1 MQYRRLQLALLLLL
15 AWAFSPAGFAQT
27 ATYHLHKEASAIT
40 ATDDK
45 LLTAGPDGTSVAL
58 TTTLTS
64 KAAGEYLIKE
74 FETQTGDPNT
84 AGVIPSGSTLTF
96 NVFMRKTANTGT
108 VFPRAKLR
116 LNNATGT
123 LFCTAT
129 GTTALSTTVKQQAI
143 SCTTTANITMVAT
156 DRFYLWVGVNLTA
169 TSSTAFNGELD
180 IEGTLNGNFDSN
192 VVLPLGSA
200 PPTISSLTPNAG
212 AVATSVVIAGTNF
225 RSTQA
230 GSTVS
235 FNGISSTPTAWS
247 ATSITAPVPTGAT
260 SGSVVVT
267 VGGQASNGSA
277 FTVTLAPSI
286 ASLAPN
292 TGAIGSVVTISG
304 SNFGATQGNGGVK
317 FGTVAATI
325 TSWSPTSIVT
335 TVPTGAVTGSVVVTA
350 AGGVASN
357 GSTFTVT
364 AAPAITSVAP
374 AAGGGFGSSFTITG
388 TSFGATQ
395 GNGKVTLNSVP
406 ATVSSWSATSI
417 VAQVPSGVTTG
428 NVVVTAAGGI
438 SSNGVRFKVL
448 NPGGVAIDQTIF
460 ADGTKAATTLATAAF
475 STSSTNELLLA
486 FISSGKGT
494 ATTTTV
500 SGVAG
505 ASLTWVLVQRTN
517 TQLGTS
523 EIWRAFASA
532 ALTNVT
538 VTATFSQSVQSSMT
552 VASFTGADTTGTSG
566 SGAIGATATANA
578 ATGGPSATLTTTRA
592 NSVVFG
598 VGEDPTAKVARTPG
612 ASQSIVH
619 QLLCG
624 VTGQTCTLWVQ
635 QVPTLVPATGT
646 AVTINDTAPTAD
658 AYNLSLVEVRPAA
671 VAPTITSLA
680 PASGP
685 IGTSVTIAGTGFGT
699 TQGTSTVTFG
709 GISATPTSWS
719 NTSIVAPVPSGVA
732 LGAIP
737 VVVSVPGAGTSNS
750 ATFTVVSPLAVSPII
765 SPAPNANGWNN
776 TNVTVSYVCSGG
788 VPPVQCPGPQT
799 VTTEGA
805 NQVVS
810 ATATDAN
817 GNHASAS
824 VALNID
830 KTNPAITAAVS
841 PAAVNGVV
849 TLPAVVSFIC
859 TDALSGT
866 ASCPAAINVTT
877 GGAHETFSGT
887 ATDKAGNTASTSLT
901 FNVQQT
907 ALSVSASAAPAANA
921 AGWNNSDVTVSFTC
935 AGGVPPLQCPGSQT
949 VSIEGANQ
957 AISGTVTDAAAQTAS
972 TSISIKLDK
981 TPPQV
986 SAAVSPV
993 ADANGIVR
1001 AISATVTF
1009 TCSDSL
1015 SGVAICPPPATVTT
1029 AGLQTING
1037 NATDVAGNTG
1047 TTSVQFTLQ
1056 PFPPLQIVASIA
1068 PAPNAAGWNNSP
1080 VTVSFLC
1087 TGGQPPLSC
1096 PGPQTLTADGTN
1108 QIVTGTVVDLGSQTA
1123 TTSVTINLDQTAP
1136 LVSIVSP
1143 ADGSSFTTGIVPV
1156 SGLSSDSLSG
1166 IASIVCNSS
1175 PATVLGGNFNC
1186 SVPLNP
1192 GTNAISVRVTDVA
1205 GNSSI
1210 ANLSANLAGPKVV
1223 ITSPAALDL
1232 FSTNAIQVTGTV
1244 DDLNVSVVVNG
1255 ITATV
1260 ANGSF
1265 TANNVSLREGNN
1277 LITATGIN
1285 AAGGVGS
1292 ASVNVVLDTTPPTVR
1307 IDSPADRDVLTV
1319 PQISVTGLVNDVVTG
1334 TVNSAQVSVSV
1345 NGVQAEVAN
1354 RSFRAPGVLLVPG
1367 ANVIK
1372 ATATDRAGNINVS
1385 QVTVTFQ
1392 DPASQQRIVMISGSD
1407 QSGAIGTTLPQ
1418 PLLVELMNALGQPIS
1433 NAPVTFTVAKSDGQ
1447 LQAFPQTGRQLSLQ
1461 TDVNGQASANFQLGS
1476 RVGTGNN
1483 QVTVTSPGFVGQVVF
1498 TASAVAGDP
1507 TQIHDISGGS
1517 QKGNTGQPLPEPFIV
1532 GVFDAGGNPA
1542 AGVPVIFRVEQG
1554 GGSLEGN
1561 PTVTKTTDAD
1571 GRAAVVLVLAQ
1582 QEGIN
1587 NNVVSA
1593 TFTGLT
1599 GSPAIFTASGL
1610 TPSVASN
1617 TRVSGIVLDNAD
1629 QPIPNVTAS
1638 IKDTN
1643 ISALTDAKGQFT
1655 IVNAPTGS
1663 LILYIDGSTAT
1674 RPESYP
1680 FLEFPLVAVAG
1691 QNNSLSGPIY
1701 LPALDMDNSKVVGGD
1716 EDVVITMKGAPGVA
1730 YTVFAHS
1737 ATFPDGSKVGRMTL
1751 SQVHGDKVPMAPPNG
1766 TSPALVGTL
1775 QPARVKFNPPVRIQV
1790 PNSSGLAAGQ
1800 VVEVYSFD
1808 HDLEQFVSGGT
1819 ARVSDDGSVI
1829 VSDPGFGLRVSG
1841 WHAAPPPPPPP
1852 TCTSSCDDHNACTE
1866 DSCQNGVCQNKPLNV
1881 TLKITA
1887 PKDNPNPSDDDF
1899 ANNFTF
1905 LSDTQINATASL
1917 TGGGD
1922 PNDIQWTV
1930 TGTRG
1935 GIKDPQPAN
1944 RKGPSF
1950 TFTPDP
1956 PAHPAYCR
1964 GCGGGNGRSP
1974 ALGFTIKAEVCSKS
1988 DQHVIKQDTRD
1999 VIRQEYKNHG
2009 IPIPDRGD
2017 IIKSGSTAHFSAG
2030 LINRTAYAPLILGDP
2045 GALAESIRAQY
2056 NSILNGDQ
2064 QVAAPGTQHLAATA
2078 VVVRGSTLNV
2088 IGRKA
2093 VTPPCWPNPR
2103 TSCDDVV
2110 SADGSSILA
2119 GADGIAQTAVFT
2131 GDFNLQLNSTWR
2143 NPERNEAAGGVLTS
2157 RHQFGNAVDM
2167 SPSDASVGL
2176 LGHSSL
2182 NCVLKTAASAVS
2194 SFAQAENGPARPVPC
2209 NQADVNH
2216 IHGQLN

>member
-1 MQYRRLQLALLLLL
+1 
-15 AWAFSPAGFAQT
+15 
-27 ATYHLHKEASAIT
+27 
-40 ATDDK
+40 
-45 LLTAGPDGTSVAL
+45 
-58 TTTLTS
+58 
-64 KAAGEYLIKE
+64 
-74 FETQTGDPNT
+74 
-84 AGVIPSGSTLTF
+84 
-96 NVFMRKTANTGT
+96 
-108 VFPRAKLR
+108 
-116 LNNATGT
+116 
-123 LFCTAT
+123 
-129 GTTALSTTVKQQAI
+129 
-143 SCTTTANITMVAT
+143 
-156 DRFYLWVGVNLTA
+156 
-169 TSSTAFNGELD
+169 
-180 IEGTLNGNFDSN
+180 
-192 VVLPLGSA
+192 
-200 PPTISSLTPNAG
+200 
-212 AVATSVVIAGTNF
+212 
-225 RSTQA
+225 
-230 GSTVS
+230 
-235 FNGISSTPTAWS
+235 
-247 ATSITAPVPTGAT
+247 
-260 SGSVVVT
+260 
-267 VGGQASNGSA
+267 
-277 FTVTLAPSI
+277 
-286 ASLAPN
+286 
-292 TGAIGSVVTISG
+292 
-304 SNFGATQGNGGVK
+304 
-317 FGTVAATI
+317 
-325 TSWSPTSIVT
+325 
-335 TVPTGAVTGSVVVTA
+335 
-350 AGGVASN
+350 
-357 GSTFTVT
+357 
-364 AAPAITSVAP
+364 
-374 AAGGGFGSSFTITG
+374 
-388 TSFGATQ
+388 
-395 GNGKVTLNSVP
+395 
-406 ATVSSWSATSI
+406 
-417 VAQVPSGVTTG
+417 
-428 NVVVTAAGGI
+428 
-438 SSNGVRFKVL
+438 
-448 NPGGVAIDQTIF
+448 
-460 ADGTKAATTLATAAF
+460 
-475 STSSTNELLLA
+475 
-486 FISSGKGT
+486 
-494 ATTTTV
+494 
-500 SGVAG
+500 
-505 ASLTWVLVQRTN
+505 
-517 TQLGTS
+517 
-523 EIWRAFASA
+523 
-532 ALTNVT
+532 
-538 VTATFSQSVQSSMT
+538 
-552 VASFTGADTTGTSG
+552 
-566 SGAIGATATANA
+566 
-578 ATGGPSATLTTTRA
+578 
-592 NSVVFG
+592 
-598 VGEDPTAKVARTPG
+598 
-612 ASQSIVH
+612 
-619 QLLCG
+619 
-624 VTGQTCTLWVQ
+624 
-635 QVPTLVPATGT
+635 
-646 AVTINDTAPTAD
+646 
-658 AYNLSLVEVRPAA
+658 
-671 VAPTITSLA
+671 
-680 PASGP
+680 
-685 IGTSVTIAGTGFGT
+685 
-699 TQGTSTVTFG
+699 
-709 GISATPTSWS
+709 
-719 NTSIVAPVPSGVA
+719 
-732 LGAIP
+732 
-737 VVVSVPGAGTSNS
+737 
-750 ATFTVVSPLAVSPII
+750 
-765 SPAPNANGWNN
+765 
-776 TNVTVSYVCSGG
+776 
-788 VPPVQCPGPQT
+788 
-799 VTTEGA
+799 
-805 NQVVS
+805 
-810 ATATDAN
+810 
-817 GNHASAS
+817 
-824 VALNID
+824 
-830 KTNPAITAAVS
+830 
-841 PAAVNGVV
+841 
-849 TLPAVVSFIC
+849 
-859 TDALSGT
+859 
-866 ASCPAAINVTT
+866 
-877 GGAHETFSGT
+877 
-887 ATDKAGNTASTSLT
+887 
-901 FNVQQT
+901 
-907 ALSVSASAAPAANA
+907 
-921 AGWNNSDVTVSFTC
+921 
-935 AGGVPPLQCPGSQT
+935 
-949 VSIEGANQ
+949 
-957 AISGTVTDAAAQTAS
+957 
-972 TSISIKLDK
+972 
-981 TPPQV
+981 
-986 SAAVSPV
+986 
-993 ADANGIVR
+993 
-1001 AISATVTF
+1001 
-1009 TCSDSL
+1009 
-1015 SGVAICPPPATVTT
+1015 
-1029 AGLQTING
+1029 
-1037 NATDVAGNTG
+1037 
-1047 TTSVQFTLQ
+1047 
-1056 PFPPLQIVASIA
+1056 
-1068 PAPNAAGWNNSP
+1068 
-1080 VTVSFLC
+1080 
-1087 TGGQPPLSC
+1087 
-1096 PGPQTLTADGTN
+1096 
-1108 QIVTGTVVDLGSQTA
+1108 
-1123 TTSVTINLDQTAP
+1123 
-1136 LVSIVSP
+1136 
-1143 ADGSSFTTGIVPV
+1143 V

-1210 ANLSANLAGPKVV
+1210 ASLSANLAGPKVV

-1255 ITATV
+1255 VTATV
-1260 ANGSF
+1260 TNGTF

-1277 LITATGIN
+1277 LVTATGIN

-1418 PLLVELMNALGQPIS
+1418 PLVVELMNALGQPIP
-1433 NAPVTFTVAKSDGQ
+1433 NAPVTFTVVKSDGQ
-1447 LQAFPQTGRQLSLQ
+1447 LQAFPQTGRQLALQ

-1542 AGVPVIFRVEQG
+1542 AGVPVVFKVEQG

-1655 IVNAPTGS
+1655 IANAPTGS

-1674 RPESYP
+1674 RPETYP

-1691 QNNSLSGPIY
+1691 QNNTLSGPIY

-1887 PKDNPNPSDDDF
+1887 PKDNPNPNDDDF
-1899 ANNFTF
+1899 ANNFSF

-1935 GIKDPQPAN
+1935 GIKNPQPAN

-1964 GCGGGNGRSP
+1964 GCGGSNGKSP

-2009 IPIPDRGD
+2009 IQIPGRGE

-2030 LINRTAYAPLILGDP
+2030 VINRTAYAPLILGDP

-2064 QVAAPGTQHLAATA
+2064 QVVAPGTQRLAANT
-2078 VVVRGSTLNV
+2078 VVVRGSVLNV

-2093 VTPPCWPNPR
+2093 VTPPCWPAAR
-2103 TSCDDVV
+2103 GSCDDVV

-2119 GADGIAQTAVFT
+2119 GADGIAQTSVFS

-2194 SFAQAENGPARPVPC
+2194 SFAQAENGPAHPVPC

-2216 IHGQLN
+2216 IHGQIN